1 MPTERGHKTRVPLPY
16 LRAWRES
23 KFVSRD
29 ELAAKSGVSKSTIVR
44 LEINGGQGAILSTVG
59 KLAVALGIT
68 REQLV
73 RQNPRGRRGLTE
85 GKKTWGSVTDQE

>member
-29 ELAAKSGVSKSTIVR
+29 ELAARSGVSKSTIVR
-44 LEINGGQGAILSTVG
+44 LEINGSQGAILSTVG
-59 KLAVALGIT
+59 KLATGLGIT

-73 RQNPRGRRGLTE
+73 RHNPEVEAEQEHAPPKDEGRP
-85 GKKTWGSVTDQE
+85 DQQ